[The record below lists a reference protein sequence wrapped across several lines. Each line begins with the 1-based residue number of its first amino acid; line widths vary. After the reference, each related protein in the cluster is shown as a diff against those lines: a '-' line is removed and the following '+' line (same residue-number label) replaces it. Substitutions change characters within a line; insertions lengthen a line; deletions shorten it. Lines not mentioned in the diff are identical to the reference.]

1 MCEQRQLYDKYSK
14 EDFQRPQN
22 FNIQYSL
29 FNKFQLHILWKIT
42 DEKLAVTEAP
52 IVYPTV
58 VLKILQ

>member
-1 MCEQRQLYDKYSK
+1 MIDTPKKIFNVL
-14 EDFQRPQN
+14 N
-22 FNIQYSL
+22 ILNIQYSL
-29 FNKFQLHILWKIT
+29 FNKFQLQILWKIT